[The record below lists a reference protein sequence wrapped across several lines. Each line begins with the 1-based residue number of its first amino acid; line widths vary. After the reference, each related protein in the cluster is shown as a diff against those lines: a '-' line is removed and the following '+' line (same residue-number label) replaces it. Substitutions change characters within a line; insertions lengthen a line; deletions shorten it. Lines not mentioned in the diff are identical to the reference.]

1 MPPAT
6 KQTPAQRIAELE
18 AECEQLKLDHALSR
32 IEHYPNDIGLVYDL
46 GKLRYERGEYD
57 LAIEQFMISRKSA
70 RCEVMSRIALADCYE
85 QQGKYKQAEDE
96 LETVLS
102 IIPRLDKDRLT
113 TAYSLARIMEKTGDN
128 ARALEYYKELYEL
141 EPRFRDVKEKIAM
154 LEGGNAAEAT
164 PAEPAK

>member
-1 MPPAT
+1 
-6 KQTPAQRIAELE
+6 
-18 AECEQLKLDHALSR
+18 
-32 IEHYPNDIGLVYDL
+32 
-46 GKLRYERGEYD
+46 
-57 LAIEQFMISRKSA
+57 MISRKSA